1 MTKHTKRSWLV
12 GSLAAAAAVMGGG
25 LAEGQDEIIVRGSS
39 RFALALKPLGGSARE
54 RMAGELRRMLE
65 DSGYFKLGPQSAEAF
80 VVSGGSGG
88 TQVDGVLEG
97 SQGQELFR
105 RRYRS
110 ANFRTNVAR
119 LADDI
124 IEAVSGVPGINA
136 TTFVFVGR
144 SRGKKE
150 IFRCNGDG
158 SGVLQLTSDRS
169 ISVSPSLSPKGDY
182 VAYTSYVSGYPD
194 IYTINLSSRQRSR
207 IVSAPGTNGG
217 AAISPDGGRIA
228 CTMSFS
234 GNKELYVMGRNGG
247 RARGLTRTAA
257 SESSPAWSPD
267 GSEIIYSS
275 DQSGRPQLF
284 RMSASGGTL
293 RPLSLGFGYCTEPA
307 WSPDGN
313 RLAFTARAGGIV
325 VVLHDFR
332 TGSTRRLAE
341 GEDPCWAPDSRH
353 LAFARGGSLFRLN
366 VDSGEVK
373 RLPVGVS
380 GISEPSWGR

>member
-124 IEAVSGVPGINA
+124 IEAVSGVPRNQ
-136 TTFVFVGR
+136 R
-144 SRGKKE
+144 DDLCLRGKE
-150 IFRCNGDG
+150 SRE
-158 SGVLQLTSDRS
+158 
-169 ISVSPSLSPKGDY
+169 KGD
-182 VAYTSYVSGYPD
+182 
-194 IYTINLSSRQRSR
+194 LSMQR
-207 IVSAPGTNGG
+207 
-217 AAISPDGGRIA
+217 GR
-228 CTMSFS
+228 
-234 GNKELYVMGRNGG
+234 LR
-247 RARGLTRTAA
+247 
-257 SESSPAWSPD
+257 SSSID
-267 GSEIIYSS
+267 E
-275 DQSGRPQLF
+275 
-284 RMSASGGTL
+284 
-293 RPLSLGFGYCTEPA
+293 
-307 WSPDGN
+307 
-313 RLAFTARAGGIV
+313 
-325 VVLHDFR
+325 
-332 TGSTRRLAE
+332 
-341 GEDPCWAPDSRH
+341 
-353 LAFARGGSLFRLN
+353 
-366 VDSGEVK
+366 
-373 RLPVGVS
+373 
-380 GISEPSWGR
+380 